1 MKMIVR
7 KAILKSI
14 EHHKRMQKW
23 VKKEKPVFDGIN
35 EFKWQMKDA
44 ISESFWADDC
54 PLCQLF
60 DFDIGCYYCPLAQ
73 KYGEC
78 GYRRNAWSSLITAT
92 TWKEWL
98 KADEKLVR
106 QLRSLL
112 KIKEKK

>member
-1 MKMIVR
+1 MIVR

-14 EHHKRMQKW
+14 EHHARMQKW
-23 VKKEKPVFDGIN
+23 VKEKKPIFVDVD
-35 EFKWQMKDA
+35 EFKHQMKNY

-60 DFDIGCYYCPLAQ
+60 EDCDDCPLVQ
-73 KYGEC
+73 KYGVCDDE
-78 GYRRNAWSSLITAT
+78 RNAWSSLITAT
-92 TWKEWL
+92 IWEEWL
-98 KADEKLVR
+98 KADKKLVR